1 MKRGKSKTR
10 WNLIVILIIG
20 CALTYASYKYF
31 FPQTRPQSA
40 SIFVVTNSTPLT
52 YGNTQLAGRLQK
64 DAPVGKPG
72 SFVLITS
79 SGQAVKLDIQ
89 GLDKLL
95 GSTILVKGVLSPA
108 TTASVTPTMRVSE
121 VTVQ

>member
-1 MKRGKSKTR
+1 MKRAKSQTR
-10 WNLIVILIIG
+10 WNLLLILVFA
-20 CALTYASYKYF
+20 CALTYIGYKYL
-31 FPQTRPQSA
+31 FPQARPESA